1 MEIPYGV
8 PLPPPRKCAK
18 IYEGFDRV
26 FCTFLRRGGGPPL
39 RECANLAWLEKLYTT
54 ILYSTGVKVVVN
66 TTVGQLGAVGI
77 RGYYQYQAAGW
88 TQ

>member
-1 MEIPYGV
+1 MDCNTIVSSGLV
-8 PLPPPRKCAK
+8 AK
-18 IYEGFDRV
+18 
-26 FCTFLRRGGGPPL
+26 
-39 RECANLAWLEKLYTT
+39 LAWLEKLYTT

-77 RGYYQYQAAGW
+77 RPYYQAAGR